1 MFNIFSLIIKQF
13 ILPNCY
19 EDFLSN
25 QISKI
30 HIEKIHTKFG
40 KFVLGV
46 RAKSSDDAVRG
57 ELGSYPILYD
67 ILLNMIKFWLHL
79 VKNNDQS
86 SILTDAFSLYNQTT
100 NPSYKLMSELT
111 QITDFTRLFTSD
123 TPLIDSRAPIYVR
136 LPR

>member
-1 MFNIFSLIIKQF
+1 M
-13 ILPNCY
+13 
-19 EDFLSN
+19 LSI
-25 QISKI
+25 QPTY
-30 HIEKIHTKFG
+30 HTCC

-86 SILTDAFSLYNQTT
+86 SILADAFSLYNQTT
-100 NPSYKLMSELT
+100 NQNSESWVGCIKEIFKCLN
-111 QITDFTRLFTSD
+111 L
-123 TPLIDSRAPIYVR
+123 PIFK
-136 LPR
+136 